1 MVMMDSRDAK
11 NNFGDLLDTAQ
22 RERVSISQNGR
33 PVAVVISQ
41 HEYERLQAMEDA
53 FWAARADA
61 ALKDASF
68 IGVDAS
74 ATAVKELLHAAV
86 A

>member
-1 MVMMDSRDAK
+1 MVMITFREVK

-22 RERVSISQNGR
+22 REPVSISKNGR
-33 PVAVVISQ
+33 PIAVVMSQ
-41 HEYERLQAMEDA
+41 KEYEHLQAMEDA

-61 ALKDASF
+61 ALRDASF

-74 ATAVKELLHAAV
+74 AAAVKELLNAV